1 MPELIVPT
9 TRLFHAWT
17 SAHAEWGP
25 GEHEDGF
32 GLLPTDTIDNENGFA
47 AWISRLSTESNLCT
61 YRWIVDDE
69 RVLGGIAL
77 RHREGEFGHLGY
89 GIRPSA
95 RRRGLATWAL
105 ARMVAEAQSI
115 GLDQVIAVCAA
126 DNLPSART
134 IEVNGGV
141 LDAVVDT
148 PLGLARRYV
157 IQTAED

>member
-1 MPELIVPT
+1 M
-9 TRLFHAWT
+9 
-17 SAHAEWGP
+17 
-25 GEHEDGF
+25 
-32 GLLPTDTIDNENGFA
+32 
-47 AWISRLSTESNLCT
+47 
-61 YRWIVDDE
+61 
-69 RVLGGIAL
+69 
-77 RHREGEFGHLGY
+77 GY